1 MASLNRVQL
10 IGRVGREPESKT
22 IANDK
27 HLCTFTLA
35 VDRRWKDRSGEVK
48 KETDWFDMEAWG
60 KTADVCEKYAQKGRL
75 VFIEGQLRTQKYES
89 NGETKYFTKTII
101 DNIQFLDWREEEPEM
116 EVVEESE

>member
-22 IANDK
+22 TANDK

-35 VDRRWKDRSGEVK
+35 VERRWKDKSGAVK
-48 KETDWFDMEAWG
+48 KETDWFNIEAWG
-60 KTADVCEKYAQKGRL
+60 KTAEFCDKYVHKGEL
-75 VFIEGQLRTQKYES
+75 VFLEGQLRTQKYES
-89 NGETKYFTKTII
+89 NGETRTSTKI
-101 DNIQFLDWREEEPEM
+101 FLDNLQLFEWREEEPEM

>member
-22 IANDK
+22 TPNDRTV
-27 HLCTFTLA
+27 CTFTLA

-48 KETDWFDMEAWG
+48 KETDWFNMEAWG
-60 KTADVCEKYAQKGRL
+60 KTADICEKYAQKGRL

-116 EVVEESE
+116 DVVEESE